1 MTESNS
7 ESTPQIITNPES
19 PFILVDGSSYLFRA
33 FHAMPPLTNRKGQA
47 TGAIYGVI
55 NMLGKLL
62 EKYHPEKMA
71 VIFDA
76 KGPTFRNEM
85 YSEYKAHR
93 PPMPD
98 ELRSQIEPI
107 HEIVKALGLPLLV
120 IDGVEADDVMGTFA
134 QQATEAQHDTL
145 ISTGDKDLAQ
155 LVNEHVTLI
164 NTMTNTYSTP
174 EYVKEKFGVR
184 PNQIIDYLALVG
196 DSADNI
202 PGIPKCGPKTAVKW
216 LTAFGNIDNLVANA
230 PMIGGKIG
238 EYLRGNLEQLA
249 LSRKLTEIKLDC
261 DLPVHLEDIQR
272 RPADMH
278 RLQELF
284 AEYELNTWLQ
294 QIMKGEVP
302 FMKTSG
308 HQAPPPLV
316 VKAETNNPAMA
327 DGMTKT
333 STESPAISA
342 TNSRQGV
349 YETLYTPAQFE
360 RWIERIEQADLFA
373 LDTETTSLN
382 TLQAKIV
389 GICLAVKNPEDDNNL
404 ACYIPLGHDYE
415 GAPEQLDMEMVLAR
429 LKPIL
434 EDETVDKC
442 GQNLKYDWHVLQNH
456 GINLKGIKFDTMIES
471 YCLNSI
477 ATRHNM
483 DDLALHYLNHR
494 TIHFEDIA
502 GKGKKQLTFNQ
513 IEIKTASPYAAEDAD
528 ITLQL
533 HQTLWK
539 QLEAEPSLRKVFTDI
554 EMPLVPVLAH
564 MERNGVLLDTEML
577 AKQSVEITA
586 KLAELEQKAHLIAG
600 EVFNLNSS
608 KQLQVILFEN
618 LELPILKKTPKGQA
632 STAEPVLAELA
643 EQGHEMPILILEYRS
658 LAKLKSTYTDS
669 LPKQIDPDT
678 GRIHTSYMQAVAS
691 TGRLSSTEPNLQN
704 IPIRSAEGRRI
715 RQAFITRP
723 GYTMVAADY
732 SQIEL
737 RIMAHLSGDEGLLN
751 AFAQGRD
758 IHQATAAEIFGID
771 LEEVTTEQRRSA
783 KAVNFGLIYGM
794 SAFGLA
800 KQLNV
805 SRGLAQEYI
814 NLYFARYP
822 GVLAYMENTKE
833 QAKETGYVETLEGR
847 RLYLPDIN
855 ARNGQLRQYAERTA
869 INAPMQGTAAD
880 IIKIAM
886 IKMEAWLKTT
896 PYDLTM
902 LMQVHD
908 ELVFEI
914 ADKDVQAAKAEIK
927 TIMES
932 ALELKVPLIVEV
944 GQGKNWDE
952 AH

>member
-1 MTESNS
+1 MTDSNS
-7 ESTPQIITNPES
+7 KSQYNPDS

-33 FHAMPPLTNRKGQA
+33 FHAMPPLTNSQGQA
-47 TGAIYGVI
+47 TGAIFGVI

-62 EKYHPEKMA
+62 EQYQPEKMA

-76 KGPTFRNEM
+76 KGKTFRHQM
-85 YSEYKAHR
+85 YSEYKSHR

-98 ELRSQIEPI
+98 ELRTQVEPI

-120 IDGVEADDVMGTFA
+120 IDGVEADDVMGTLA
-134 QQATEAQHDTL
+134 HQATLAEHDTL

-164 NTMTNTYSTP
+164 NTMNDTLSTP
-174 EYVKEKFGVR
+174 DSVLEKFGVR
-184 PNQIIDYLALVG
+184 PDQIIDYLALMG

-216 LTAFGNIDNLVANA
+216 LSSFGSIDNLIENA

-238 EYLRGNLEQLA
+238 ENLRNNIDQLK
-249 LSRKLTEIKLDC
+249 LSRELTTIKLDC
-261 DLPVHLEDIQR
+261 ELPVGLEDINRQ
-272 RPADMH
+272 PADLG

-284 AEYELNTWLQ
+284 SEYDLRNWLNQ
-294 QIMKGEVP
+294 VMKGEVP
-302 FMKTSG
+302 FSKSRGAKAHSQTVQKKSATTAEAETSSEDA
-308 HQAPPPLV
+308 QVNESNYETVFTETDFNRWLQRIE
-316 VKAETNNPAMA
+316 KAE
-327 DGMTKT
+327 
-333 STESPAISA
+333 
-342 TNSRQGV
+342 
-349 YETLYTPAQFE
+349 
-360 RWIERIEQADLFA
+360 LFA
-373 LDTETTSLN
+373 IDTETTSLD
-382 TLQAKIV
+382 TMQAQIV
-389 GICLAVKNPEDDNNL
+389 GVCLAVKDAENPGNL
-404 ACYIPLGHDYE
+404 ACYIPLAHDYE
-415 GAPEQLDMEMVLAR
+415 GAPQQLNREQVLNQ

-434 EDETVDKC
+434 ENPNVAKC

-456 GINLKGIKFDTMIES
+456 GISLQGMAFDTMLES
-471 YCLNSI
+471 YCLNSV

-483 DDLALHYLNHR
+483 DDLALKYLNIR
-494 TIHFEDIA
+494 TTHFEEIA

-513 IEIKTASPYAAEDAD
+513 IDIATASHYAAEDAD

-533 HQTLWK
+533 HQNIWQQLDAEATLK
-539 QLEAEPSLRKVFTDI
+539 SVFSAI
-554 EMPLVPVLAH
+554 EMPLMPVLAR
-564 MERNGVLLDTEML
+564 MERNGVLLNTEML
-577 AKQSVEITA
+577 SAQSEEIA
-586 KLAELEQKAHLIAG
+586 QKLTELEQKAHLIAG

-618 LELPILKKTPKGQA
+618 LELPIIKKTPKGQP
-632 STAEPVLAELA
+632 STAEPVLVELA
-643 EQGHEMPILILEYRS
+643 ERGHEMPTLILEYRS

-669 LPKQIDPDT
+669 LPKQINATT
-678 GRIHTSYMQAVAS
+678 GRVHTSYQQAVAS

-715 RQAFITRP
+715 RQAFITKP
-723 GYTMVAADY
+723 GYKMIAADY

-737 RIMAHLSGDEGLLN
+737 RIMAHLSNDEGLLN
-751 AFAQGRD
+751 AFATGQD
-758 IHQATAAEIFGID
+758 IHKATAAEIFGMP
-771 LEEVTTEQRRSA
+771 LEQVTSEQRRSA

-805 SRGLAQEYI
+805 PRGVAQEYI
-814 NLYFARYP
+814 DLYFSRYP
-822 GVLAYMENTKE
+822 GVLRYMEDTKQ
-833 QAKETGYVETLEGR
+833 QAKQSGYVETLMGR

-880 IIKIAM
+880 IIKTAM
-886 IKMEAWLKTT
+886 IKMQNWLQTCG
-896 PYDLTM
+896 YDIQM

-908 ELVFEI
+908 ELVFEVKEEQLD
-914 ADKDVQAAKAEIK
+914 AVQSEIK
-927 TIMES
+927 QIMES
-932 ALELKVPLIVEV
+932 AMQLQVPLIVDI
-944 GQGKNWDE
+944 GTGDNWDE